1 MRCFDPSCKRAA
13 EVVVHIDSLA
23 VLACLTDG
31 IRLARHLH
39 GRVVLLGRPGEELT
53 LHPRGA

>member
-1 MRCFDPSCKRAA
+1 MRCSDPSCKRAA
-13 EVVVHIDSLA
+13 EVAVHVDTLA

-31 IRLARHLH
+31 IRLARRLH
-39 GRVVLLGRPGEELT
+39 GRVVLLDRPGEELT